1 MCFSLSDIL
10 ERVRA
15 WRERRSALHEIAV
28 RRAIEHDGRQI
39 SVASD
44 IAAANL
50 AVARGDN
57 EAALRICAHVR
68 QVQPDTPSA
77 YLLPVRILHKLQHFE
92 EANALIETAR
102 RRFPAEGDIA
112 RFWAISAQQ
121 SGDLAGAILRWQQVR
136 KEFPGYIRAIT
147 GGARCLVLAGRLDEA
162 DTLISEAVQRFPK
175 EDELTIESATL
186 AVRRRDWP
194 EALLRWQRVA
204 DRSPGSM
211 QALLGIT
218 RSLCELQR
226 HDEAEALLKAR
237 RMDFGVQPQPSI
249 EYARL
254 AERRRDWP
262 EAAQRWAWVH
272 EMFPQNFVA
281 YVGLARAWLA
291 QQRFDEAQALLEE
304 AMAKFPED
312 AQVSVQYAEVAHRR
326 RDWPEAVRRWEI
338 VRQQLPEQPV
348 GYRQGVAALIA
359 SGRKPEA
366 VILESEMNRRFA
378 AKPK

>member
-1 MCFSLSDIL
+1 MRLSLAGIL
-10 ERVRA
+10 GRVRD
-15 WRERRSALHEIAV
+15 WYERRGALHEIAS
-28 RRAIEHDGRQI
+28 RRGIERDRLRV
-39 SVASD
+39 SVAGD
-44 IAAANL
+44 MAAAEM
-50 AVARGDN
+50 AVARGDR
-57 EAALRICAHVR
+57 EAALRICEHVR
-68 QVQPDTPSA
+68 KVQPDTPSA
-77 YLLPVRILHKLQHFE
+77 YLLPVRVLHELQRFE
-92 EANALIETAR
+92 EANSLIEAAR
-102 RRFPAEGDIA
+102 PRFPAEGHIA
-112 RFWAISAQQ
+112 RLWAICAQRC
-121 SGDLAGAILRWQQVR
+121 GDLPNAIQRWQQVR
-136 KEFPGYIRAIT
+136 KEFPTDSGAFT
-147 GGARCLVLAGRLDEA
+147 GEARCLMSAGRLDEA
-162 DTLISEAVQRFPK
+162 DALVREAVRRFPNQK
-175 EDELTIESATL
+175 GPASESAVL

-204 DRSPGSM
+204 ERFPGSM
-211 QALLGIT
+211 EAFLGIT